1 MSYYDKRNRFNLN
14 PIKTMK
20 KIDDQLFSVSLMKKE
35 LNNKRGNQLSIKFIV
50 DDCFTTK
57 VET

>member
-35 LNNKRGNQLSIKFIV
+35 LNNKRGNQLSIKLLLMIASPQ
-50 DDCFTTK
+50 K
-57 VET
+57 